1 MSDPAPSH
9 STPLC
14 ISLRLTFLV
23 SSITIITLPYIF
35 TNPTAGGLRRVLV
48 ALTPILLVPLS
59 IVLHVLASWENNP
72 HLQLGL
78 IAFFVGVLNSI
89 KYLGYGMSYTKV
101 ISPNITH
108 IWP

>member
-1 MSDPAPSH
+1 MSDSTPRR
-9 STPLC
+9 STPLH

-23 SSITIITLPYIF
+23 SSIAIITLPYIS

-48 ALTPILLVPLS
+48 ALAPLLLVPLS
-59 IVLHVLASWENNP
+59 VVLHVLASWENNP

-89 KYLGYGMSYTKV
+89 KYLGYGTSYNKV
-101 ISPNITH
+101 IPHNITH